1 MASPACAHMNSFWER
16 TYLMMRGYCTR
27 RICVPGQKIGQK
39 RLECHLY
46 QYQTPFYRILEVFSL
61 FSRYFQTLLDQ
72 VSTFLGFLHVGS
84 SCPKSPSAWL
94 KAEAS
99 RVKTSILQDPNVLDL
114 HCEDFNTLEGS
125 NSSISE
131 FGDLTALTA
140 VVIRTGKLN
149 KAEQMCRLDCTLQE
163 LQLR

>member
-1 MASPACAHMNSFWER
+1 M
-16 TYLMMRGYCTR
+16 LDR
-27 RICVPGQKIGQK
+27 RAQSLLKCVP
-39 RLECHLY
+39 
-46 QYQTPFYRILEVFSL
+46 
-61 FSRYFQTLLDQ
+61 
-72 VSTFLGFLHVGS
+72 
-84 SCPKSPSAWL
+84 L

-140 VVIRTGKLN
+140 VVILSEY
-149 KAEQMCRLDCTLQE
+149 AQE
-163 LQLR
+163 S